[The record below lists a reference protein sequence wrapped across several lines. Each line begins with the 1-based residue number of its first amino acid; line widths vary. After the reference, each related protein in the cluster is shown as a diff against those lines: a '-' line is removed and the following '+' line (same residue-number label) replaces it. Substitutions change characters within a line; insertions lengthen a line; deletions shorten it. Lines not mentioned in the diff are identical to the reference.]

1 MAEQQQDLRPG
12 DEGRP
17 EQAPVGEN
25 LCPDCSGSGEQ
36 AGETCSTCSGTGR
49 IEEGIGGA

>member
-1 MAEQQQDLRPG
+1 MTQHEDLRPG

-17 EQAPVGEN
+17 ERAPVGDD
-25 LCPDCSGSGEQ
+25 LCPDCSGSGER
-36 AGETCSTCSGTGR
+36 AGDTCSTCSGTGR

>member
-1 MAEQQQDLRPG
+1 MAGQEDLRPG

-25 LCPDCSGSGEQ
+25 LCPECSGSGER
-36 AGETCSTCSGTGR
+36 AGGTCSTCSGTGR